1 MSLVSHP
8 DPSACSNKQRS
19 VEVQDKIYTEQDDET
34 Q

>member
-1 MSLVSHP
+1 MSLISHP
-8 DPSACSNKQRS
+8 DPSACSNEQHN